1 MNTEQPLST
10 GKKIFIIILVILCI
24 PFIVSGALNVGLTG
38 FWFATPFMVAII
50 LLATKLGAKWR
61 SLSIYF
67 VTFCILFSLTIYYNP
82 LVFPVLW
89 AGEKIEIVKDSL
101 YQSFSDSSGGFTEK
115 EYVYGNWPTP
125 DQQKQLN
132 NFLLNDSITSLTII
146 DNNGTPEQGHVL
158 YKLKAGQ
165 KLSIKRI
172 YNFGGVDSTNKN
184 YLLSD
189 IGSFNQEDIDKKY
202 IKINTGTIQAPW
214 SIKIGDLMNWPGY
227 VLLGIRRLK

>member
-1 MNTEQPLST
+1 MNTDPQIKT
-10 GKKIFIIILVILCI
+10 GKKIFIIFLIILFM
-24 PFIVSGALNVGLTG
+24 PFVVSGALNVGMSG

-61 SLSIYF
+61 SYSIYF
-67 VTFCILFSLTIYYNP
+67 VTFCILFNLTIYYNP

-89 AGEKIEIVKDSL
+89 TGGKIEILKDGL

-125 DQQKQLN
+125 DQQKQLD
-132 NFLLNDSITSLTII
+132 NFLLNNSASSLAII
-146 DNNGTPEQGHVL
+146 DSNGAPESGHIL
-158 YKLKAGQ
+158 YKLRIGQ
-165 KLSIKRI
+165 KLKIKRI
-172 YNFGGVDSTNKN
+172 YNFGGIDSINKN

-189 IGSFNQEDIDKKY
+189 IGSFDQEDIDKKF

-214 SIKIGDLMNWPGY
+214 SIDLGNLMNWPDY
-227 VLLGIRRLK
+227 ILLGMTRLK